1 MMLHGDAEIRI
12 VMKFVFCRL
21 RVMAT
26 VAALGAAALTTAVPA
41 APATAPNPAVAE
53 DDILARIERYLN
65 DVQSMEAGFI
75 QEAPDGV
82 VTEGKLSLERPGKL
96 RFEYK
101 GDIPLLVVADGSTLT
116 FVDYDVKQVTR
127 WPIGET
133 PLGILVARNIDLRKD
148 LETTVTRGADKLIRV
163 RIVDPKRADQG
174 FMTLIFEDR
183 PLALRAW
190 EVTDPQGY
198 ETRVTIVNP
207 VYNTDIAD
215 ALFTFK
221 DPRSMP
227 FSGRRGPR

>member
-1 MMLHGDAEIRI
+1 
-12 VMKFVFCRL
+12 MKAICKL
-21 RVMAT
+21 RTFLTAV
-26 VAALGAAALTTAVPA
+26 ALGAAVCVPA
-41 APATAPNPAVAE
+41 FSGVAPAAAADQAAQ
-53 DDILARIERYLN
+53 DDVLRRIERYLN
-65 DVQSMEAGFI
+65 DVQSMEADFI

-133 PLGILVARNIDLRKD
+133 PLGILVARHIDLTRD

-163 RIVDPKRADQG
+163 KVVDPKRSDQG

-183 PLALRAW
+183 PMALRAW
-190 EVTDPQGY
+190 EVTDPQGF
-198 ETRVTIVNP
+198 ETKVTIINP

-215 ALFTFK
+215 ALFTYK
-221 DPRSMP
+221 DPRNMP

>member
-1 MMLHGDAEIRI
+1 
-12 VMKFVFCRL
+12 MKVFGKL
-21 RVMAT
+21 RVLLTA
-26 VAALGAAALTTAVPA
+26 VAFGAAASVPALSGVAPAVPA
-41 APATAPNPAVAE
+41 DQAAAK
-53 DDILARIERYLN
+53 DDVLRRIERYLN

-101 GDIPLLVVADGSTLT
+101 GDIPLLVVSDGSTLT

-133 PLGILVARNIDLRKD
+133 PLGILVARNIDLTSD
-148 LETTVTRGADKLIRV
+148 LDTTVTRGADKLIRV
-163 RIVDPKRADQG
+163 KVVDPKRADQG

-190 EVTDPQGY
+190 EVTDPQGF
-198 ETRVTIVNP
+198 ETKVTIINP
-207 VYNTDIAD
+207 VYNTDLAD
-215 ALFTFK
+215 ALFTYK
-221 DPRSMP
+221 DPRNMP

>member
-1 MMLHGDAEIRI
+1 
-12 VMKFVFCRL
+12 MKLFCKL
-21 RVMAT
+21 RVILMAMAMAFGAVAP
-26 VAALGAAALTTAVPA
+26 VAAFSGA
-41 APATAPNPAVAE
+41 APAVSADQATAQ
-53 DDILARIERYLN
+53 DDILRRIERYLN
-65 DVQSMEAGFI
+65 DVQSMTAGFI

-96 RFEYK
+96 RFEYD

-133 PLGILVARNIDLRKD
+133 PLGILVARQIDLRSD
-148 LETTVTRGADKLIRV
+148 LKTTVTRGTDKLIRV
-163 RIVDPKRADQG
+163 KVVDPKRADQG

-190 EVTDPQGY
+190 EVTDPQGF
-198 ETRVTIVNP
+198 ETRVTIINP

-215 ALFTFK
+215 ALFTYK
-221 DPRSMP
+221 DPRNMP
-227 FSGRRGPR
+227 FTGRRGPR

>member
-1 MMLHGDAEIRI
+1 
-12 VMKFVFCRL
+12 MKAFGKL
-21 RVMAT
+21 RVILTAVAFG
-26 VAALGAAALTTAVPA
+26 VAASGPALSGVA
-41 APATAPNPAVAE
+41 PAVAADQAAAK
-53 DDILARIERYLN
+53 DDVLRGIERYLN
-65 DVQSMEAGFI
+65 DVQSMEADFI
-75 QEAPDGV
+75 QQAPDGV

-101 GDIPLLVVADGSTLT
+101 GDIPLLVVSDGSTLT

-133 PLGILVARNIDLRKD
+133 PLGILVARNIDLTSD
-148 LETTVTRGADKLIRV
+148 LDTTVTRGPDKLIRV
-163 RIVDPKRADQG
+163 KVVDPKRADQG

-190 EVTDPQGY
+190 EVTDPQGF
-198 ETRVTIVNP
+198 ETKVTILNP

-215 ALFTFK
+215 ALFTYK
-221 DPRSMP
+221 DPRNMP

>member
-1 MMLHGDAEIRI
+1 
-12 VMKFVFCRL
+12 
-21 RVMAT
+21 MA
-26 VAALGAAALTTAVPA
+26 VALLGAAAVPALAGA
-41 APATAPNPAVAE
+41 APASGQ
-53 DDILARIERYLN
+53 DDLLPRIERYLN
-65 DVQSMEAGFI
+65 DVHSMEAGFI

-133 PLGILVARNIDLRKD
+133 PLGILVARHIDLKKD

-163 RIVDPKRADQG
+163 KVVDPKRADQG

-190 EVTDPQGY
+190 EVTDPQGF
-198 ETRVTIVNP
+198 ETRVTIINP

-215 ALFTFK
+215 ALFTYK
-221 DPRSMP
+221 DPRTMP